1 MNSTPAPIQTFDKPK
16 PSNIEAEVAVLGA
29 MLLSPEAA
37 SIAFSSLKMENA
49 FYRPAHQILFDAM
62 LELSGGKSDAAMDT
76 VVLADHLERKGRLE
90 EVGGREYITQLMD
103 SVPTAAHIEYYV
115 EIVKKTAILRRLIA
129 TCSDTIM
136 KCYDGDDDVSS
147 LLDGVEQEFFN
158 ISNAT
163 QEKDVLTMSS
173 LTNEAINYLELLISG
188 DASVMGLKT
197 GFDFDQMI
205 TGLRPGDLF
214 VLAARPSVGK
224 TALALNMASNV
235 ALGPQKVPILFF
247 SLEMPALQLVLR
259 ILCSITRVS
268 MYDFRAHRVSPAQ
281 WSDIGKAADAL
292 KASKIFIDDTGAI
305 DILELRA
312 KARRLKNKEN
322 IGAIFIDYL
331 QLITTHSKGN
341 SNSSREQD
349 VARISGALKAMAKE
363 LNVPV
368 VVLAQL
374 NRAAEQNEKPKLSN
388 LRESGAIEQDAD
400 IVAILHRDKTKQ
412 TDNKRDQDQPLP
424 AELIIAKNRNGA
436 IGSKNLLF
444 FDRYTRFENAAN
456 VAEEQE
462 NPKDKENK

>member
-37 SIAFSSLKMENA
+37 SIAFSSLKMDNA

-173 LTNEAINYLELLISG
+173 LTSEAINYLELLISG

-268 MYDFRAHRVSPAQ
+268 MYDFRSHRVSPAQ
-281 WSDIGKAADAL
+281 WVDIGKAADAL

-341 SNSSREQD
+341 NNSSREQD

-412 TDNKRDQDQPLP
+412 SDNKRDQDQPLP